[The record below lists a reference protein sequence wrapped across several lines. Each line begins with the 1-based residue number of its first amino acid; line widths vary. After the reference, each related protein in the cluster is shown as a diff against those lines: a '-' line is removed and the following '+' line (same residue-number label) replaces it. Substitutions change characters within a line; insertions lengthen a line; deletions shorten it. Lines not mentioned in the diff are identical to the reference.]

1 MIVAVPVNS
10 DGHVGHS
17 WGRAQTVAIAAVT
30 VDGVTDWQEYPVGW
44 DVLHDEGSDG
54 AHHARVVSFLRE
66 HQVTGVA
73 LNHVGSGMHRMLTT
87 MGVYLVTGAS
97 GDATEAA
104 IALARAA
111 EAETS

>member
-1 MIVAVPVNS
+1 MIVAVPVDS

-17 WGRAQTVAIAAVT
+17 WGRAQTVAIADVT
-30 VDGVTDWQEYPVGW
+30 PDGVNHWQEFPVGW

-66 HQVTGVA
+66 HHVTGVA
-73 LNHVGSGMHRMLTT
+73 LNHVGAGMHRMLTT

-97 GDATEAA
+97 GDATEAV
-104 IALARAA
+104 IALAR
-111 EAETS
+111 EVDVEDS